1 MNRLY
6 FIMLLFSVSSVWA
19 QQQNVSGIVKG
30 PDGGIAKVSVREID
44 SEHRIFNHTTTDRNG
59 LFSFRVR
66 DAQHS
71 LQFYAPGYRTF
82 SHKMLGAK
90 SFKVNMEKR
99 RTSPFVASAK
109 VILKSEKLFCGHYF
123 GDVVKRQAWIEK
135 MCDSLYCFI
144 IPIEMERPVDEY
156 PAGRQL
162 IVLDGAGR
170 QVVQCENV
178 VDVYPIAGDPEE
190 VDQMRLAQSYVGTG
204 HIPGDSDD
212 EIKYFAYPHFQVSK
226 AQLEQFCNQ
235 PDLLARLAV
244 DTYRADNYWNFFPT
258 DKTID
263 LIRKALEK

>member
-1 MNRLY
+1 
-6 FIMLLFSVSSVWA
+6 
-19 QQQNVSGIVKG
+19 
-30 PDGGIAKVSVREID
+30 
-44 SEHRIFNHTTTDRNG
+44 
-59 LFSFRVR
+59 
-66 DAQHS
+66 
-71 LQFYAPGYRTF
+71 
-82 SHKMLGAK
+82 
-90 SFKVNMEKR
+90 
-99 RTSPFVASAK
+99 
-109 VILKSEKLFCGHYF
+109 
-123 GDVVKRQAWIEK
+123 
-135 MCDSLYCFI
+135 
-144 IPIEMERPVDEY
+144 
-156 PAGRQL
+156 
-162 IVLDGAGR
+162 
-170 QVVQCENV
+170 VVQCENV